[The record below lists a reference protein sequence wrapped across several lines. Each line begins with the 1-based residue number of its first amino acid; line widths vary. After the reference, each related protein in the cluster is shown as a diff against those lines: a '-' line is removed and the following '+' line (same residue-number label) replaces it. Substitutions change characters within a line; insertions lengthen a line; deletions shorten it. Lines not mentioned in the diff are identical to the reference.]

1 MSSKVDLKIYLEGYK
16 NVSKKAQELGVE
28 DLDKRKEELENQIKK
43 AEETVNEM
51 TGMTSKEFQAKSK
64 KYIELIKSNEKE
76 LAEID
81 KKQEERAKNPKI
93 EQEIKDLGQAK
104 NNIIESAKEAANK
117 ALNEL
122 EDNKPNIKALNEKK
136 KEQQN
141 IEQQLKDMKQEEK
154 TNPKKVKDTKY
165 KEYLAQKLKT
175 VKKEIKERIRMWQAE
190 PLVVVETALMFE
202 SGCDAYCDEVWGIF
216 TDPEI
221 RIDRLLKSRGYSREK
236 SLSIMQK
243 QMSYEELKQKC
254 SHVLFN
260 DEDPDKLW
268 EQIKELLPI

>member
-1 MSSKVDLKIYLEGYK
+1 MV
-16 NVSKKAQELGVE
+16 LG
-28 DLDKRKEELENQIKK
+28 I
-43 AEETVNEM
+43 
-51 TGMTSKEFQAKSK
+51 TGGVGCGKST
-64 KYIELIKSNEKE
+64 LLSM
-76 LAEID
+76 L
-81 KKQEERAKNPKI
+81 
-93 EQEIKDLGQAK
+93 
-104 NNIIESAKEAANK
+104 
-117 ALNEL
+117 
-122 EDNKPNIKALNEKK
+122 EKK
-136 KEQQN
+136 KGAKVILADNLGHEVMEPGTECYEQ
-141 IEQQLKDMKQEEK
+141 IVTLLGSCILDETGHIKREK
-154 TNPKKVKDTKY
+154 M
-165 KEYLAQKLKT
+165 AQIIYGDDEKRRQVNEIVHPS

>member
-1 MSSKVDLKIYLEGYK
+1 MV
-16 NVSKKAQELGVE
+16 LG
-28 DLDKRKEELENQIKK
+28 I
-43 AEETVNEM
+43 
-51 TGMTSKEFQAKSK
+51 TGGVGCGKST
-64 KYIELIKSNEKE
+64 LLSM
-76 LAEID
+76 L
-81 KKQEERAKNPKI
+81 
-93 EQEIKDLGQAK
+93 
-104 NNIIESAKEAANK
+104 
-117 ALNEL
+117 
-122 EDNKPNIKALNEKK
+122 EKK
-136 KEQQN
+136 KGAKVILADNLGHEVMEPGTECYEQ
-141 IEQQLKDMKQEEK
+141 IVALLGSSILDETGHIKREK
-154 TNPKKVKDTKY
+154 M
-165 KEYLAQKLKT
+165 AQIIYGDDEKRRQ
-175 VKKEIKERIRMWQAE
+175 VNEIVHPSVNKEIKERIRMWQAE

>member
-1 MSSKVDLKIYLEGYK
+1 MSML
-16 NVSKKAQELGVE
+16 
-28 DLDKRKEELENQIKK
+28 
-43 AEETVNEM
+43 
-51 TGMTSKEFQAKSK
+51 
-64 KYIELIKSNEKE
+64 
-76 LAEID
+76 
-81 KKQEERAKNPKI
+81 
-93 EQEIKDLGQAK
+93 
-104 NNIIESAKEAANK
+104 
-117 ALNEL
+117 
-122 EDNKPNIKALNEKK
+122 EKK
-136 KEQQN
+136 KGAKVILADNLGHEVMEPGTECYEQ
-141 IEQQLKDMKQEEK
+141 IVALLGSSILDETGHIKREK
-154 TNPKKVKDTKY
+154 M
-165 KEYLAQKLKT
+165 AQIIYGDDEKRRQVNEIVHPS

>member
-1 MSSKVDLKIYLEGYK
+1 MV
-16 NVSKKAQELGVE
+16 LG
-28 DLDKRKEELENQIKK
+28 I
-43 AEETVNEM
+43 
-51 TGMTSKEFQAKSK
+51 TGGVGCGKST
-64 KYIELIKSNEKE
+64 LLSM
-76 LAEID
+76 L
-81 KKQEERAKNPKI
+81 
-93 EQEIKDLGQAK
+93 
-104 NNIIESAKEAANK
+104 
-117 ALNEL
+117 
-122 EDNKPNIKALNEKK
+122 EKK
-136 KEQQN
+136 KGAKVILADNLGHEVMEPGTECYEQ
-141 IEQQLKDMKQEEK
+141 IVTLLGSSILDETGHIKREK
-154 TNPKKVKDTKY
+154 M
-165 KEYLAQKLKT
+165 AQIIYGDDEKRRQVNEIVHPS

-221 RIDRLLKSRGYSREK
+221 RIDRLSKSRGYSREK

-243 QMSYEELKQKC
+243 QMSYEEMKQKC

>member
-1 MSSKVDLKIYLEGYK
+1 MV
-16 NVSKKAQELGVE
+16 LG
-28 DLDKRKEELENQIKK
+28 I
-43 AEETVNEM
+43 
-51 TGMTSKEFQAKSK
+51 TGGVGCGKST
-64 KYIELIKSNEKE
+64 LLSM
-76 LAEID
+76 L
-81 KKQEERAKNPKI
+81 
-93 EQEIKDLGQAK
+93 
-104 NNIIESAKEAANK
+104 
-117 ALNEL
+117 
-122 EDNKPNIKALNEKK
+122 EKK
-136 KEQQN
+136 KGAKVILADNLGHEVMEPGTECYEQIVALLGSSILDETGHIKRKKMAQ
-141 IEQQLKDMKQEEK
+141 IIYGDDEK
-154 TNPKKVKDTKY
+154 RRQVNEIVHPS
-165 KEYLAQKLKT
+165 

-221 RIDRLLKSRGYSREK
+221 RIDRLSKSRGYSREK

>member
-1 MSSKVDLKIYLEGYK
+1 MV
-16 NVSKKAQELGVE
+16 LG
-28 DLDKRKEELENQIKK
+28 I
-43 AEETVNEM
+43 
-51 TGMTSKEFQAKSK
+51 TGGVGCGKST
-64 KYIELIKSNEKE
+64 LLSM
-76 LAEID
+76 L
-81 KKQEERAKNPKI
+81 
-93 EQEIKDLGQAK
+93 
-104 NNIIESAKEAANK
+104 
-117 ALNEL
+117 
-122 EDNKPNIKALNEKK
+122 EKK
-136 KEQQN
+136 KGAKVILADNLGHEVMEPGTECYEQ
-141 IEQQLKDMKQEEK
+141 IVTLLGSSILDETGHIKREK
-154 TNPKKVKDTKY
+154 M
-165 KEYLAQKLKT
+165 AQIIYGDDEKRRQVNEIVHPS

-202 SGCDAYCDEVWGIF
+202 SGCDAYCDEVWGVF

-221 RIDRLLKSRGYSREK
+221 RIDRLSKSRGYSREK

>member
-1 MSSKVDLKIYLEGYK
+1 MV
-16 NVSKKAQELGVE
+16 LG
-28 DLDKRKEELENQIKK
+28 I
-43 AEETVNEM
+43 
-51 TGMTSKEFQAKSK
+51 TGGVGCGKST
-64 KYIELIKSNEKE
+64 LLSM
-76 LAEID
+76 L
-81 KKQEERAKNPKI
+81 
-93 EQEIKDLGQAK
+93 
-104 NNIIESAKEAANK
+104 
-117 ALNEL
+117 
-122 EDNKPNIKALNEKK
+122 EKK
-136 KEQQN
+136 KGAKVILADNLGHEVMEPGTECYEQ
-141 IEQQLKDMKQEEK
+141 IVTLLGSSILDETGYIKREK
-154 TNPKKVKDTKY
+154 M
-165 KEYLAQKLKT
+165 AQIIYGDDEKRRQVNEIVHPS

>member
-1 MSSKVDLKIYLEGYK
+1 MV
-16 NVSKKAQELGVE
+16 LG
-28 DLDKRKEELENQIKK
+28 I
-43 AEETVNEM
+43 
-51 TGMTSKEFQAKSK
+51 TGGVGCGKST
-64 KYIELIKSNEKE
+64 LLSM
-76 LAEID
+76 L
-81 KKQEERAKNPKI
+81 
-93 EQEIKDLGQAK
+93 
-104 NNIIESAKEAANK
+104 
-117 ALNEL
+117 
-122 EDNKPNIKALNEKK
+122 EKK
-136 KEQQN
+136 KGAKVILADNLGHEVMEPGTECYEQ
-141 IEQQLKDMKQEEK
+141 IVTLLGSSILDETGHIKREK
-154 TNPKKVKDTKY
+154 M
-165 KEYLAQKLKT
+165 AQIIYGDDEKRRQVNEIVHPS

-202 SGCDAYCDEVWGIF
+202 SGCDAYCDEGWGIF

-221 RIDRLLKSRGYSREK
+221 RIDRLSKSRGYSREK

>member
-1 MSSKVDLKIYLEGYK
+1 MV
-16 NVSKKAQELGVE
+16 LG
-28 DLDKRKEELENQIKK
+28 I
-43 AEETVNEM
+43 
-51 TGMTSKEFQAKSK
+51 TGGVGCGKST
-64 KYIELIKSNEKE
+64 LLSM
-76 LAEID
+76 L
-81 KKQEERAKNPKI
+81 
-93 EQEIKDLGQAK
+93 
-104 NNIIESAKEAANK
+104 
-117 ALNEL
+117 
-122 EDNKPNIKALNEKK
+122 EKK
-136 KEQQN
+136 KGVKVILADNLGHEVMEPGTECYEQ
-141 IEQQLKDMKQEEK
+141 IVTLLGSSILDETGHIKREK
-154 TNPKKVKDTKY
+154 MARIIYGDDEKRRQVNEIVHPS
-165 KEYLAQKLKT
+165 
-175 VKKEIKERIRMWQAE
+175 VKKDIHERIRMWQAE

-221 RIDRLLKSRGYSREK
+221 RIDRLSKSRGYSREK

>member
-1 MSSKVDLKIYLEGYK
+1 MVLGITGGVGCGKSTLLSMLEMKKGAKVILADNLGHEVMEPGTECYEQIVTLLGSSILDETGHIKREKMARIIYGDDE
-16 NVSKKAQELGVE
+16 
-28 DLDKRKEELENQIKK
+28 KRRQ
-43 AEETVNEM
+43 VNEIVHP
-51 TGMTSKEFQAKSK
+51 S
-64 KYIELIKSNEKE
+64 
-76 LAEID
+76 
-81 KKQEERAKNPKI
+81 
-93 EQEIKDLGQAK
+93 
-104 NNIIESAKEAANK
+104 
-117 ALNEL
+117 
-122 EDNKPNIKALNEKK
+122 
-136 KEQQN
+136 
-141 IEQQLKDMKQEEK
+141 
-154 TNPKKVKDTKY
+154 
-165 KEYLAQKLKT
+165 

-221 RIDRLLKSRGYSREK
+221 RIDRLSKSRGYSREK

>member
-1 MSSKVDLKIYLEGYK
+1 MHPS
-16 NVSKKAQELGVE
+16 
-28 DLDKRKEELENQIKK
+28 
-43 AEETVNEM
+43 
-51 TGMTSKEFQAKSK
+51 
-64 KYIELIKSNEKE
+64 
-76 LAEID
+76 
-81 KKQEERAKNPKI
+81 
-93 EQEIKDLGQAK
+93 
-104 NNIIESAKEAANK
+104 
-117 ALNEL
+117 
-122 EDNKPNIKALNEKK
+122 
-136 KEQQN
+136 
-141 IEQQLKDMKQEEK
+141 
-154 TNPKKVKDTKY
+154 
-165 KEYLAQKLKT
+165 

-221 RIDRLLKSRGYSREK
+221 RIDRLSKSRGYSREK

>member
-1 MSSKVDLKIYLEGYK
+1 MV
-16 NVSKKAQELGVE
+16 LG
-28 DLDKRKEELENQIKK
+28 I
-43 AEETVNEM
+43 
-51 TGMTSKEFQAKSK
+51 TGGVGCGKST
-64 KYIELIKSNEKE
+64 LLSM
-76 LAEID
+76 L
-81 KKQEERAKNPKI
+81 
-93 EQEIKDLGQAK
+93 
-104 NNIIESAKEAANK
+104 
-117 ALNEL
+117 
-122 EDNKPNIKALNEKK
+122 EKK
-136 KEQQN
+136 KGAKVILADNLGHEVMEPGTECYEQ
-141 IEQQLKDMKQEEK
+141 IVTLLGSSILDETGHIKREK
-154 TNPKKVKDTKY
+154 M
-165 KEYLAQKLKT
+165 AQIIYGDDEKRRQVNEIVHPS

-221 RIDRLLKSRGYSREK
+221 RIDRLSKSRGYSREK

-254 SHVLFN
+254 SRVLFN

>member
-1 MSSKVDLKIYLEGYK
+1 MV
-16 NVSKKAQELGVE
+16 LG
-28 DLDKRKEELENQIKK
+28 I
-43 AEETVNEM
+43 
-51 TGMTSKEFQAKSK
+51 TGGVGCGKST
-64 KYIELIKSNEKE
+64 LLSM
-76 LAEID
+76 L
-81 KKQEERAKNPKI
+81 
-93 EQEIKDLGQAK
+93 
-104 NNIIESAKEAANK
+104 
-117 ALNEL
+117 
-122 EDNKPNIKALNEKK
+122 EKK
-136 KEQQN
+136 KGAKVILADNLGHEVMEPGTECYEQIVTLLGISILDETGHIKRKKMAQ
-141 IEQQLKDMKQEEK
+141 IIYGDDEK
-154 TNPKKVKDTKY
+154 RRQVNEIVHPS
-165 KEYLAQKLKT
+165 

-221 RIDRLLKSRGYSREK
+221 RIDRLSKSRGYSREK

>member
-1 MSSKVDLKIYLEGYK
+1 MV
-16 NVSKKAQELGVE
+16 LG
-28 DLDKRKEELENQIKK
+28 I
-43 AEETVNEM
+43 
-51 TGMTSKEFQAKSK
+51 TGGVGCGKST
-64 KYIELIKSNEKE
+64 LLSM
-76 LAEID
+76 L
-81 KKQEERAKNPKI
+81 
-93 EQEIKDLGQAK
+93 
-104 NNIIESAKEAANK
+104 
-117 ALNEL
+117 
-122 EDNKPNIKALNEKK
+122 EKK
-136 KEQQN
+136 KGAKVILADNLGHEVMEPGTECYEQ
-141 IEQQLKDMKQEEK
+141 IVALLGSSILDETGHIKREK
-154 TNPKKVKDTKY
+154 M
-165 KEYLAQKLKT
+165 AQIIYGDDEKRRQVNEIVHPS

-216 TDPEI
+216 TDSEI

>member
-1 MSSKVDLKIYLEGYK
+1 MV
-16 NVSKKAQELGVE
+16 LG
-28 DLDKRKEELENQIKK
+28 I
-43 AEETVNEM
+43 
-51 TGMTSKEFQAKSK
+51 TGGVGCGKST
-64 KYIELIKSNEKE
+64 LLSM
-76 LAEID
+76 L
-81 KKQEERAKNPKI
+81 
-93 EQEIKDLGQAK
+93 
-104 NNIIESAKEAANK
+104 
-117 ALNEL
+117 
-122 EDNKPNIKALNEKK
+122 EKK
-136 KEQQN
+136 KGAKVILADNLGHEVMEPGTECYEQ
-141 IEQQLKDMKQEEK
+141 IVTLLGSSILDETGHIKREK
-154 TNPKKVKDTKY
+154 M
-165 KEYLAQKLKT
+165 AQIIYGDDEKRRQVNEIVHPS

-221 RIDRLLKSRGYSREK
+221 RIDRLSKSRGYSREK

>member
-1 MSSKVDLKIYLEGYK
+1 MV
-16 NVSKKAQELGVE
+16 LG
-28 DLDKRKEELENQIKK
+28 I
-43 AEETVNEM
+43 
-51 TGMTSKEFQAKSK
+51 TGGVGCGKST
-64 KYIELIKSNEKE
+64 LLSM
-76 LAEID
+76 L
-81 KKQEERAKNPKI
+81 
-93 EQEIKDLGQAK
+93 
-104 NNIIESAKEAANK
+104 
-117 ALNEL
+117 
-122 EDNKPNIKALNEKK
+122 EKK
-136 KEQQN
+136 KEAKVILADN
-141 IEQQLKDMKQEEK
+141 LGHEVMEPGTECYEQIVTLLGSSILDETGHIKREK
-154 TNPKKVKDTKY
+154 M
-165 KEYLAQKLKT
+165 AQIIYGDDEKRRQVNEIVHPS

-221 RIDRLLKSRGYSREK
+221 RIDRLSKSRGYSREK

>member
-1 MSSKVDLKIYLEGYK
+1 MV
-16 NVSKKAQELGVE
+16 LG
-28 DLDKRKEELENQIKK
+28 I
-43 AEETVNEM
+43 
-51 TGMTSKEFQAKSK
+51 TGGVGCGKST
-64 KYIELIKSNEKE
+64 LLSM
-76 LAEID
+76 L
-81 KKQEERAKNPKI
+81 
-93 EQEIKDLGQAK
+93 
-104 NNIIESAKEAANK
+104 
-117 ALNEL
+117 
-122 EDNKPNIKALNEKK
+122 EKK
-136 KEQQN
+136 KGAKVILADNLGHEVMEPGTECYEQ
-141 IEQQLKDMKQEEK
+141 IVTLLGSSILDETGHIKREK
-154 TNPKKVKDTKY
+154 M
-165 KEYLAQKLKT
+165 AQIIYGDDEKRRQVNEIVHPS
-175 VKKEIKERIRMWQAE
+175 VKKEIKERIRMWQEE

-221 RIDRLLKSRGYSREK
+221 RIDRLSKSRGYSREK

>member
-1 MSSKVDLKIYLEGYK
+1 MVLGITGGVGCGKSTLLSMLE
-16 NVSKKAQELGVE
+16 
-28 DLDKRKEELENQIKK
+28 IKK
-43 AEETVNEM
+43 GAKVILADNLGHEVMEPGTECYEQIVTLLGSSILDETGHIKREKMAQIIYGDDEKRRQVNEIVHP
-51 TGMTSKEFQAKSK
+51 S
-64 KYIELIKSNEKE
+64 
-76 LAEID
+76 
-81 KKQEERAKNPKI
+81 
-93 EQEIKDLGQAK
+93 
-104 NNIIESAKEAANK
+104 
-117 ALNEL
+117 
-122 EDNKPNIKALNEKK
+122 
-136 KEQQN
+136 
-141 IEQQLKDMKQEEK
+141 
-154 TNPKKVKDTKY
+154 
-165 KEYLAQKLKT
+165 
-175 VKKEIKERIRMWQAE
+175 VKKEIEERIRMWQAE

-221 RIDRLLKSRGYSREK
+221 RIDRLSKSRGYSREK

>member
-1 MSSKVDLKIYLEGYK
+1 MV
-16 NVSKKAQELGVE
+16 LGITGGVGCGKSTLLSM
-28 DLDKRKEELENQIKK
+28 LDKKKGAKVILADNLGHEVMEPGTECYEQIVALLGSSILDETGHIKRKKMAQIIYGDDEKRRQ
-43 AEETVNEM
+43 VNEIVHP
-51 TGMTSKEFQAKSK
+51 S
-64 KYIELIKSNEKE
+64 
-76 LAEID
+76 
-81 KKQEERAKNPKI
+81 
-93 EQEIKDLGQAK
+93 
-104 NNIIESAKEAANK
+104 
-117 ALNEL
+117 
-122 EDNKPNIKALNEKK
+122 
-136 KEQQN
+136 
-141 IEQQLKDMKQEEK
+141 
-154 TNPKKVKDTKY
+154 
-165 KEYLAQKLKT
+165 

-221 RIDRLLKSRGYSREK
+221 RIDRLSKSRGYSREK

>member
-1 MSSKVDLKIYLEGYK
+1 MV
-16 NVSKKAQELGVE
+16 LG
-28 DLDKRKEELENQIKK
+28 I
-43 AEETVNEM
+43 
-51 TGMTSKEFQAKSK
+51 TGGVGCGKST
-64 KYIELIKSNEKE
+64 LLSM
-76 LAEID
+76 L
-81 KKQEERAKNPKI
+81 
-93 EQEIKDLGQAK
+93 
-104 NNIIESAKEAANK
+104 
-117 ALNEL
+117 
-122 EDNKPNIKALNEKK
+122 EKK
-136 KEQQN
+136 KGAKVILADNLGHEVMEPGTECYEQ
-141 IEQQLKDMKQEEK
+141 IVALLGSSILDETGHIKREK
-154 TNPKKVKDTKY
+154 M
-165 KEYLAQKLKT
+165 AQIIYGDDEKRRQVNEIVHPS
-175 VKKEIKERIRMWQAE
+175 VKKKIKERIRMWQAE

>member
-1 MSSKVDLKIYLEGYK
+1 MV
-16 NVSKKAQELGVE
+16 LG
-28 DLDKRKEELENQIKK
+28 I
-43 AEETVNEM
+43 
-51 TGMTSKEFQAKSK
+51 TGGVGCGKST
-64 KYIELIKSNEKE
+64 LLSM
-76 LAEID
+76 L
-81 KKQEERAKNPKI
+81 
-93 EQEIKDLGQAK
+93 
-104 NNIIESAKEAANK
+104 
-117 ALNEL
+117 
-122 EDNKPNIKALNEKK
+122 EKK
-136 KEQQN
+136 KGAKVILADNLGHEVMEPGTECYEQ
-141 IEQQLKDMKQEEK
+141 IVTLLGSSILDETGHIKREK
-154 TNPKKVKDTKY
+154 M
-165 KEYLAQKLKT
+165 AQIIYGDDEKRRQVNEIVHPS

-221 RIDRLLKSRGYSREK
+221 RIDRLSKSRGYSREK

-260 DEDPDKLW
+260 DKDPDKLW

>member
-1 MSSKVDLKIYLEGYK
+1 MV
-16 NVSKKAQELGVE
+16 LG
-28 DLDKRKEELENQIKK
+28 I
-43 AEETVNEM
+43 
-51 TGMTSKEFQAKSK
+51 TGGVGCGKST
-64 KYIELIKSNEKE
+64 LLSM
-76 LAEID
+76 L
-81 KKQEERAKNPKI
+81 
-93 EQEIKDLGQAK
+93 
-104 NNIIESAKEAANK
+104 
-117 ALNEL
+117 
-122 EDNKPNIKALNEKK
+122 EKK
-136 KEQQN
+136 KGAKVILADNLGHEVMEPGTECYEQ
-141 IEQQLKDMKQEEK
+141 IVALLGSSILDETGHIKREK
-154 TNPKKVKDTKY
+154 M
-165 KEYLAQKLKT
+165 AQIIYGDDEKRRQVNEIVHPS

-243 QMSYEELKQKC
+243 QRSYEELKQKC

>member
-1 MSSKVDLKIYLEGYK
+1 MV
-16 NVSKKAQELGVE
+16 LG
-28 DLDKRKEELENQIKK
+28 I
-43 AEETVNEM
+43 
-51 TGMTSKEFQAKSK
+51 TGGVGCGKST
-64 KYIELIKSNEKE
+64 LLSM
-76 LAEID
+76 L
-81 KKQEERAKNPKI
+81 
-93 EQEIKDLGQAK
+93 
-104 NNIIESAKEAANK
+104 
-117 ALNEL
+117 
-122 EDNKPNIKALNEKK
+122 EKK
-136 KEQQN
+136 KGAKVILADNLGHEVMEPGTECYEQ
-141 IEQQLKDMKQEEK
+141 IVALLGSSIWDETGHIKREK
-154 TNPKKVKDTKY
+154 M
-165 KEYLAQKLKT
+165 AQIIYGDDEKRRQVNEIVHPS

>member
-1 MSSKVDLKIYLEGYK
+1 MV
-16 NVSKKAQELGVE
+16 LG
-28 DLDKRKEELENQIKK
+28 I
-43 AEETVNEM
+43 
-51 TGMTSKEFQAKSK
+51 TGGVGCGKST
-64 KYIELIKSNEKE
+64 LLSM
-76 LAEID
+76 L
-81 KKQEERAKNPKI
+81 
-93 EQEIKDLGQAK
+93 
-104 NNIIESAKEAANK
+104 
-117 ALNEL
+117 
-122 EDNKPNIKALNEKK
+122 EKK
-136 KEQQN
+136 KGAKVILADNLGHEVMEPGTECYEQ
-141 IEQQLKDMKQEEK
+141 IVTLLGSSILDETGHIKREK
-154 TNPKKVKDTKY
+154 M
-165 KEYLAQKLKT
+165 AQIIYGDDEKRRQVNEIVHPS

-221 RIDRLLKSRGYSREK
+221 RIDRLSKSRGYSREK

-260 DEDPDKLW
+260 DEYPDKLW

>member
-1 MSSKVDLKIYLEGYK
+1 MV
-16 NVSKKAQELGVE
+16 LG
-28 DLDKRKEELENQIKK
+28 I
-43 AEETVNEM
+43 
-51 TGMTSKEFQAKSK
+51 TGGVGCGKST
-64 KYIELIKSNEKE
+64 LLSM
-76 LAEID
+76 L
-81 KKQEERAKNPKI
+81 
-93 EQEIKDLGQAK
+93 
-104 NNIIESAKEAANK
+104 
-117 ALNEL
+117 
-122 EDNKPNIKALNEKK
+122 EKK
-136 KEQQN
+136 KGAKVILADNLGHEVMEPGTECYEQ
-141 IEQQLKDMKQEEK
+141 IVALLGSSILDETGHIKREK
-154 TNPKKVKDTKY
+154 M
-165 KEYLAQKLKT
+165 AQIIYGDDEKRRQVNEIVHPS
-175 VKKEIKERIRMWQAE
+175 VKKEIKELIRMWQAE

>member
-1 MSSKVDLKIYLEGYK
+1 MV
-16 NVSKKAQELGVE
+16 LG
-28 DLDKRKEELENQIKK
+28 I
-43 AEETVNEM
+43 
-51 TGMTSKEFQAKSK
+51 TGGVGCGKST
-64 KYIELIKSNEKE
+64 LLSM
-76 LAEID
+76 L
-81 KKQEERAKNPKI
+81 
-93 EQEIKDLGQAK
+93 
-104 NNIIESAKEAANK
+104 
-117 ALNEL
+117 
-122 EDNKPNIKALNEKK
+122 EKK
-136 KEQQN
+136 KGAKVILADNLGHEVMEPGTECYEQ
-141 IEQQLKDMKQEEK
+141 IVALLGSSILDETGHIKREK
-154 TNPKKVKDTKY
+154 M
-165 KEYLAQKLKT
+165 AQIIYGDDEKRRQVNEIVHPS
-175 VKKEIKERIRMWQAE
+175 VKKEIKERIRMWQAD

>member
-1 MSSKVDLKIYLEGYK
+1 MVLGITGGVGCGKSTLLSMLEKKRGAKVILADNLGHEVMEPGTECYEQIVTLLGSSILDETGHIKREKMAQIIYGDDE
-16 NVSKKAQELGVE
+16 
-28 DLDKRKEELENQIKK
+28 KRRQ
-43 AEETVNEM
+43 VNEIVHP
-51 TGMTSKEFQAKSK
+51 S
-64 KYIELIKSNEKE
+64 
-76 LAEID
+76 
-81 KKQEERAKNPKI
+81 
-93 EQEIKDLGQAK
+93 
-104 NNIIESAKEAANK
+104 
-117 ALNEL
+117 
-122 EDNKPNIKALNEKK
+122 
-136 KEQQN
+136 
-141 IEQQLKDMKQEEK
+141 
-154 TNPKKVKDTKY
+154 
-165 KEYLAQKLKT
+165 

-221 RIDRLLKSRGYSREK
+221 RIDRLSKSRGYSREK

-243 QMSYEELKQKC
+243 QMSYEEMKQKC

>member
-1 MSSKVDLKIYLEGYK
+1 MVLGITGGVGCGKSTLLSMLEMKKGAKVILADNLGHEVMEPGTECYEQIVTLLGSSILDETGHIKREKMAQIIYGDDE
-16 NVSKKAQELGVE
+16 
-28 DLDKRKEELENQIKK
+28 KRRQ
-43 AEETVNEM
+43 VNEIVHP
-51 TGMTSKEFQAKSK
+51 S
-64 KYIELIKSNEKE
+64 
-76 LAEID
+76 
-81 KKQEERAKNPKI
+81 
-93 EQEIKDLGQAK
+93 
-104 NNIIESAKEAANK
+104 
-117 ALNEL
+117 
-122 EDNKPNIKALNEKK
+122 
-136 KEQQN
+136 
-141 IEQQLKDMKQEEK
+141 
-154 TNPKKVKDTKY
+154 
-165 KEYLAQKLKT
+165 

-221 RIDRLLKSRGYSREK
+221 RIDRLSKSRGYSREK

-268 EQIKELLPI
+268 KQIKELLPI

>member
-1 MSSKVDLKIYLEGYK
+1 MV
-16 NVSKKAQELGVE
+16 LG
-28 DLDKRKEELENQIKK
+28 I
-43 AEETVNEM
+43 
-51 TGMTSKEFQAKSK
+51 TGGVGCGKST
-64 KYIELIKSNEKE
+64 LLSM
-76 LAEID
+76 L
-81 KKQEERAKNPKI
+81 
-93 EQEIKDLGQAK
+93 
-104 NNIIESAKEAANK
+104 
-117 ALNEL
+117 
-122 EDNKPNIKALNEKK
+122 EKK
-136 KEQQN
+136 KGAKVILADNLGHEVMEPGTECYEQ
-141 IEQQLKDMKQEEK
+141 IVTFLGSSILDETGHIKREK
-154 TNPKKVKDTKY
+154 M
-165 KEYLAQKLKT
+165 AQIIYGDDEKRRQVNEIVHPS

-221 RIDRLLKSRGYSREK
+221 RIDRLSKSRGYSREK

>member
-1 MSSKVDLKIYLEGYK
+1 MV
-16 NVSKKAQELGVE
+16 LG
-28 DLDKRKEELENQIKK
+28 I
-43 AEETVNEM
+43 
-51 TGMTSKEFQAKSK
+51 TGGVGCGKST
-64 KYIELIKSNEKE
+64 LLSM
-76 LAEID
+76 L
-81 KKQEERAKNPKI
+81 
-93 EQEIKDLGQAK
+93 
-104 NNIIESAKEAANK
+104 
-117 ALNEL
+117 
-122 EDNKPNIKALNEKK
+122 EKK
-136 KEQQN
+136 KGAKVILADNLGHEVMEPGTECYEQ
-141 IEQQLKDMKQEEK
+141 IVTLLGSSILDETGHIKREK
-154 TNPKKVKDTKY
+154 M
-165 KEYLAQKLKT
+165 AQIIYGDDEKRRQVNEIVHPS

-221 RIDRLLKSRGYSREK
+221 RIDRLSKSRGYSREK

-260 DEDPDKLW
+260 DEDLDKLW

>member
-1 MSSKVDLKIYLEGYK
+1 MV
-16 NVSKKAQELGVE
+16 LG
-28 DLDKRKEELENQIKK
+28 I
-43 AEETVNEM
+43 
-51 TGMTSKEFQAKSK
+51 TGGVGCGKST
-64 KYIELIKSNEKE
+64 LLSM
-76 LAEID
+76 L
-81 KKQEERAKNPKI
+81 
-93 EQEIKDLGQAK
+93 
-104 NNIIESAKEAANK
+104 
-117 ALNEL
+117 
-122 EDNKPNIKALNEKK
+122 EKK
-136 KEQQN
+136 KGAKVILADNLGHEVMEPGTECYEQ
-141 IEQQLKDMKQEEK
+141 IVALLGSSILDETWHIKREK
-154 TNPKKVKDTKY
+154 M
-165 KEYLAQKLKT
+165 AQIIYGDDEKRRQVNEIVHPS

>member
-1 MSSKVDLKIYLEGYK
+1 MVLGITGGVGCGKSTLLSMLEKKKGAKVILADNLGHEVMEPGTECYEQIVALLGSSILDETGHIKREKMAQIIYGDDE
-16 NVSKKAQELGVE
+16 
-28 DLDKRKEELENQIKK
+28 KRRQ
-43 AEETVNEM
+43 VNEM
-51 TGMTSKEFQAKSK
+51 VHPS
-64 KYIELIKSNEKE
+64 
-76 LAEID
+76 
-81 KKQEERAKNPKI
+81 
-93 EQEIKDLGQAK
+93 
-104 NNIIESAKEAANK
+104 
-117 ALNEL
+117 
-122 EDNKPNIKALNEKK
+122 
-136 KEQQN
+136 
-141 IEQQLKDMKQEEK
+141 
-154 TNPKKVKDTKY
+154 
-165 KEYLAQKLKT
+165 

>member
-1 MSSKVDLKIYLEGYK
+1 MV
-16 NVSKKAQELGVE
+16 LG
-28 DLDKRKEELENQIKK
+28 I
-43 AEETVNEM
+43 
-51 TGMTSKEFQAKSK
+51 TGGVGCGKST
-64 KYIELIKSNEKE
+64 LLSM
-76 LAEID
+76 L
-81 KKQEERAKNPKI
+81 
-93 EQEIKDLGQAK
+93 
-104 NNIIESAKEAANK
+104 
-117 ALNEL
+117 
-122 EDNKPNIKALNEKK
+122 EKK
-136 KEQQN
+136 KGAKVILADNLGHEVMEPGTECYEQ
-141 IEQQLKDMKQEEK
+141 IVALLGSSILDETGHIKREK
-154 TNPKKVKDTKY
+154 M
-165 KEYLAQKLKT
+165 AQIIYGDDEKRRQVNEIVHPS

-236 SLSIMQK
+236 SLSIMRK